1 VLSIAGI
8 LQVLHKTDVEEK
20 FGKGDYCRKAQN
32 HPEECIFT
40 GPEIPL

>member
-1 VLSIAGI
+1 VLSITGI

-32 HPEECIFT
+32 HPKECIFT
-40 GPEIPL
+40 GPEI